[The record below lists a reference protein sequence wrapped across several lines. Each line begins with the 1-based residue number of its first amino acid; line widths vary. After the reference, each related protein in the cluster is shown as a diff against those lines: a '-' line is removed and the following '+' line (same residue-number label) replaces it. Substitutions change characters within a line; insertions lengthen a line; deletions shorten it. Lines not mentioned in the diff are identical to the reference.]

1 MTVLDLAR
9 RLLTRE
15 VRTFL
20 LVGGAGYVVDVG
32 AFNVL
37 GGMHPFSTLDPSVAR
52 TLAVLAAMV
61 VTYVGNRTL
70 TWRGGSERGRR
81 REIALFVLFNV
92 IGFGFSV
99 LTLVVSHDLL
109 HLTSR
114 LADNISAN
122 VVGLALGTAFRFVT
136 YRSFVFE
143 APSASSA
150 PGAADPSRVG
160 AHPEHE
166 AGDEQ
171 HRRPDGRRA
180 VRHAGRGGHRD
191 EHDQH
196 PDDVGSDLRVVADD
210 QVPPE
215 GPERSQQAHRD
226 TSTS

>member
-9 RLLTRE
+9 GLLTRE

-32 AFNVL
+32 AFNAL
-37 GGMHPFSTLDPSVAR
+37 RGMQPFSTLDPSVAR
-52 TLAVLAAMV
+52 TLAVVAAMV

-70 TWRGGSERGRR
+70 TWRGESEGGRR
-81 REIALFVLFNV
+81 REIGLFVLFNV

-99 LTLVVSHDLL
+99 LTLVISHDLL
-109 HLTSR
+109 HLTSP

-136 YRSFVFE
+136 YRTFVFDGQ
-143 APSASSA
+143 SAA
-150 PGAADPSRVG
+150 GAADPARVG
-160 AHPEHE
+160 DDPEHE

-180 VRHAGRGGHRD
+180 VRDTGRGGHHD
-191 EHDQH
+191 EHGQH
-196 PDDVGSDLRVVADD
+196 ADDVGSDLRVVTDD

-215 GPERSQQAHRD
+215 GPERSQEAHDD
-226 TSTS
+226 TSTR